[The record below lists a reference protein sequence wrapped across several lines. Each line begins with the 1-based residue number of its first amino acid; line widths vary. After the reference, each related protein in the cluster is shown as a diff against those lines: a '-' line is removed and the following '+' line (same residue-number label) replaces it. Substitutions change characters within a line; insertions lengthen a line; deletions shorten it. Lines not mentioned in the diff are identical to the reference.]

1 MGMWWEA
8 VTPIV
13 FQEETPMTKFVLPLA
28 MAMSIAL
35 TCVSFAQTMA
45 PQGGTPQGTMS
56 NTSSDKMTK
65 PDTMGKTDGMK
76 KDEKTD
82 AMKKT
87 DDKTDAMK
95 KDGMSGGMAK

>member
-1 MGMWWEA
+1 
-8 VTPIV
+8 
-13 FQEETPMTKFVLPLA
+13 MTKSFVLPVAMA
-28 MAMSIAL
+28 MAMSIGL

-45 PQGGTPQGTMS
+45 PQGGNMS

-76 KDEKTD
+76 KDEKAD

-95 KDGMSGGMAK
+95 KDGMAK

>member
-1 MGMWWEA
+1 MGRWWEA
-8 VTPIV
+8 AMPIV
-13 FQEETPMTKFVLPLA
+13 PEEEIPMIKFILPLA

-45 PQGGTPQGTMS
+45 PQGGAMS

-82 AMKKT
+82 GMMKKEE
-87 DDKTDAMK
+87 KTDAMK
-95 KDGMSGGMAK
+95 KDGMSK

>member
-1 MGMWWEA
+1 MGGCNA
-8 VTPIV
+8 HCP
-13 FQEETPMTKFVLPLA
+13 EEEFTMTKSFVLPLA
-28 MAMSIAL
+28 MAMAMSIGL
-35 TCVSFAQTMA
+35 TCVSIAQTMA
-45 PQGGTPQGTMS
+45 PQGGSMS

-76 KDEKTD
+76 KEEKTD

-95 KDGMSGGMAK
+95 KDGMAK

>member
-1 MGMWWEA
+1 
-8 VTPIV
+8 
-13 FQEETPMTKFVLPLA
+13 MTKFVLPLA
-28 MAMSIAL
+28 MAMSLAL

-45 PQGGTPQGTMS
+45 PQGGAMS

-65 PDTMGKTDGMK
+65 PDTMGKTDAMK

-95 KDGMSGGMAK
+95 KDGTSGGMGK

>member
-1 MGMWWEA
+1 M
-8 VTPIV
+8 PIV
-13 FQEETPMTKFVLPLA
+13 PEEEIPMTKFILPLA

-45 PQGGTPQGTMS
+45 PQGGAMS

-65 PDTMGKTDGMK
+65 PDTMSKTDGMK

-82 AMKKT
+82 AMKKS

-95 KDGMSGGMAK
+95 KDGMAK

>member
-1 MGMWWEA
+1 MGGCNA
-8 VTPIV
+8 HCP
-13 FQEETPMTKFVLPLA
+13 EEEITMTKSLLLPLT
-28 MAMSIAL
+28 MAMCIAL
-35 TCVSFAQTMA
+35 APAAFAQTMA
-45 PQGGTPQGTMS
+45 PQGGNMS

-87 DDKTDAMK
+87 DEKTDAMK
-95 KDGMSGGMAK
+95 KDGMAK

>member
-1 MGMWWEA
+1 
-8 VTPIV
+8 
-13 FQEETPMTKFVLPLA
+13 MTKFVLPLA

-45 PQGGTPQGTMS
+45 PQGGTMS

>member
-1 MGMWWEA
+1 
-8 VTPIV
+8 
-13 FQEETPMTKFVLPLA
+13 MTKSLILPLA
-28 MAMSIAL
+28 MAMCIAL
-35 TCVSFAQTMA
+35 APAALAQTMA
-45 PQGGTPQGTMS
+45 PQGGSMS

-76 KDEKTD
+76 KDEKAD

-95 KDGMSGGMAK
+95 KDGMAK

>member
-1 MGMWWEA
+1 MPGA
-8 VTPIV
+8 NGNVVGGCNAHRPR
-13 FQEETPMTKFVLPLA
+13 EEIIMTKSFVLPLA
-28 MAMSIAL
+28 MAISIAL

-45 PQGGTPQGTMS
+45 PQGGNMS

-82 AMKKT
+82 GMKKA

-95 KDGMSGGMAK
+95 KDSMAK